1 MGMLLMIVTVI
12 TVFIITSDAFKVL
25 EECHNIGTNI
35 TCPNG
40 YRVNITNGFYGLKST
55 NCQVLEPKC
64 CSFQEKSNDRLAEY
78 SNSDFKTIYNQCMYH
93 QSCFVNLTSTDNRN
107 NTCCKNYSRFGRI
120 EYECEPVN
128 ILDLS
133 NQTNQMRT
141 GVPNVSLVYDDE
153 SSSSTTYSRDRTCLI
168 QSEGEIRVSVVDILL
183 KSLQPRHSLN
193 FSKTSTPSYSI
204 CNKRLSIIDGEKQ
217 PRLCM
222 GNGNKTET
230 YLGKYQ
236 GPVAVL
242 FRDNQPGDKM
252 IIDLSAEG
260 KLNITCNVVI
270 FSGGN
275 PAVDMIDTS
284 VLYIIIV
291 SVIVLVLLVM
301 VGIVLVCCW
310 FRRRKQRRKK
320 CSEQVTAT
328 NSTNAYEYID
338 TELPDGVRK
347 GYLLLPKKD
356 KSLTLR
362 FVKTVA
368 MDNCPAGSEGSY
380 CHIVKHHEP
389 FHDQS
394 PILSGYKHI
403 CQIQT
408 QQSDHDSKLDKDVYC
423 DQQAEPLEEDTPGS
437 FDIKKD
443 ISTTLQLRPGENSE
457 LLREIANEFGNELSA
472 ISDGLSEPKPSDV
485 DNDFDHYEQLGQ
497 TKFVNRPAISTD
509 EKDTYNRLDIHNLNK
524 SKSRQLCDNYD
535 HLGAF
540 KEDISDQNVHYN
552 RLQF

>member
-153 SSSSTTYSRDRTCLI
+153 SS
-168 QSEGEIRVSVVDILL
+168 
-183 KSLQPRHSLN
+183 
-193 FSKTSTPSYSI
+193 
-204 CNKRLSIIDGEKQ
+204 
-217 PRLCM
+217 
-222 GNGNKTET
+222 
-230 YLGKYQ
+230 
-236 GPVAVL
+236 
-242 FRDNQPGDKM
+242 
-252 IIDLSAEG
+252 
-260 KLNITCNVVI
+260 
-270 FSGGN
+270 SGGN